1 MEIEKLIS
9 VLEETLILLRSSESS
24 DYSSMPVDEM
34 IEKLAIELEKAGSS
48 QAMDAELLSFLFAP
62 TGPIQETAID
72 NGWGEEFLR
81 ISKVVDQFT
90 GESSS

>member
-1 MEIEKLIS
+1 
-9 VLEETLILLRSSESS
+9 
-24 DYSSMPVDEM
+24 MPVDEM
-34 IEKLAIELEKAGSS
+34 IGKLAIELEKAGSS

-72 NGWGEEFLR
+72 NGWSEEFLR

-90 GESSS
+90 GRSSS